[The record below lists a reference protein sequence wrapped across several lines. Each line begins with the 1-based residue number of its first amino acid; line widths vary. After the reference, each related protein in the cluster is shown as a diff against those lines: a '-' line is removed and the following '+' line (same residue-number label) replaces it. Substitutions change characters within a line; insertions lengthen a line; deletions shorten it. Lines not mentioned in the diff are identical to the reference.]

1 MDSCSF
7 MVCTM
12 RILFIGSS
20 IFMGVLCLL
29 STSAVA
35 DNDKELLAAYSSRMS
50 VATFGIIVGYI
61 LDRKD

>member
-1 MDSCSF
+1 MDTCSF
-7 MVCTM
+7 MVRTM

-20 IFMGVLCLL
+20 IFMGVLCVMG
-29 STSAVA
+29 TSAVA
-35 DNDKELLAAYSSRMS
+35 DNDKELLSAISSLMS

>member
-1 MDSCSF
+1 
-7 MVCTM
+7 M
-12 RILFIGSS
+12 RKLFIGSS

-29 STSAVA
+29 STSAIA
-35 DNDKELLAAYSSRMS
+35 EGDRDLLSAYSSLML